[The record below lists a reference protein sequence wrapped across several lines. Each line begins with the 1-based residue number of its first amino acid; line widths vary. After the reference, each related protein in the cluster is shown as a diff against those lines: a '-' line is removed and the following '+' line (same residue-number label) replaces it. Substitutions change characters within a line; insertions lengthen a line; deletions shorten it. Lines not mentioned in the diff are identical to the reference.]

1 MTAALPNVEGL
12 REKME
17 FAPGFCRRGPGGGGS
32 LLGVLQNRFRFNV
45 KFRLTVFGPMHSS
58 MAPRAD
64 FWRFFIS
71 FLRVVPF

>member
-32 LLGVLQNRFRFNV
+32 LLGVAWNRFPFNV
-45 KFRLTVFGPMHSS
+45 KFRLRIFGPMHSF
-58 MAPRAD
+58 MARAD